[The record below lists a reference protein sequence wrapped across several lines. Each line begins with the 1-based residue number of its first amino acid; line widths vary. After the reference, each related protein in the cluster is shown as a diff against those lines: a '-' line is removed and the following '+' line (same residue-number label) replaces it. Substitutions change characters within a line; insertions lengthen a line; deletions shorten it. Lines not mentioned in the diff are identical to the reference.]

1 MIAENGAVLHFP
13 HGGHTSLLASRIPEA
28 YLAELGLRG
37 VPFRAGQC
45 LVDADAAEGQ
55 RLLDVIR
62 ALELPL
68 VLMFNRGRVMTL
80 PQGVSKATGLHAALE
95 TLRASTHTTPWRL
108 ATRRTITSSCGLPK
122 SARRLNGEVPRC
134 ARPPT

>member
-68 VLMFNRGRVMTL
+68 VGQIDHDTAIRI
-80 PQGVSKATGLHAALE
+80 SKGAQQVAWRRRRIGASQHTDARQRLE
-95 TLRASTHTTPWRL
+95 R
-108 ATRRTITSSCGLPK
+108 
-122 SARRLNGEVPRC
+122 
-134 ARPPT
+134 

>member
-95 TLRASTHTTPWRL
+95 TLRVSTHNTLAIGEYTTTTTTHP
-108 ATRRTITSSCGLPK
+108 TRSSRPSRGW
-122 SARRLNGEVPRC
+122 SSSGRR
-134 ARPPT
+134 RPCR